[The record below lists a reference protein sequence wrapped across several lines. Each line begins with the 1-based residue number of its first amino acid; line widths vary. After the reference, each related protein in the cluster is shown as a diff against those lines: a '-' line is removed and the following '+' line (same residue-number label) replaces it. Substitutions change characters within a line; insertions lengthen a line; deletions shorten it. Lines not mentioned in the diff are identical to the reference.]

1 MSAPRLGRY
10 ELVRKI
16 AAGGMAEIF
25 LARQWGA
32 GGFFRDVVIKRLF
45 RHLAEHPRQLRM
57 FQDEGRLLAAL
68 AHPNIPQVYDLGFAD
83 GYWYVAMEYVDG
95 WNVADVWRQGAK
107 TGAVMPMQV
116 ALGVVMQACEA
127 LHHAHERTDRAR
139 RPLRIVHRDVTP
151 QNIMLTRDGVVK
163 LMDFGVAQTTARK
176 DTEAGA
182 VRGTFS
188 YMAPEQV
195 RAKPLDKRA
204 DVFAVGVILYELT
217 TGSRLFR
224 GTDVQIMTQVVEQDV
239 APPSSLVPGY
249 PPDLEE
255 IVLGALQRDRAR
267 RTPSTAHIAWKL
279 DELAQRH
286 GLVVGPRTVARYV
299 GQVIPAEPILEED
312 LALVRADVAPPPQIA
327 AELEAGPG
335 GWGGDG
341 AHAGH
346 GAHADDAADA
356 HVDDEGLLED
366 LQLLSLPAEPG
377 GALDGPPPRIAR
389 TEDLA
394 AREGYAPDGYASE
407 DRARGPYSE
416 DGYSAEAM
424 DVEVDELIS
433 LSDPPPPIAGSAFSA
448 APAPSP
454 LGLGDL
460 LAEEPVTSR
469 PPPPATLP
477 RGVAPLPPGVKPLP
491 RGDLGLG
498 AGDDERRPV
507 VLLGAPKKKS
517 ARPPAGP
524 GDYVRELEKRLAGDD
539 DER

>member
-68 AHPNIPQVYDLGFAD
+68 SHPSVPQVYDLGFAD
-83 GYWYVAMEYVDG
+83 AHWYIAMEYVEG

-107 TGAVMPMQV
+107 TGQTMPLHV
-116 ALGVVMQACEA
+116 ALGIVIQACEA
-127 LHHAHERTDRAR
+127 LHHAHERTDRAK

-204 DVFAVGVILYELT
+204 DVFALGVILYELT

-224 GTDVQIMTQVVEQDV
+224 GSDVQIMTQVVEHDV
-239 APPSSLVPGY
+239 PPPSSFLADY

-255 IVLGALQRDRAR
+255 VVLQALQRDRGR
-267 RTPSTAHIAWKL
+267 RTPSTAHLARSL
-279 DELAQRH
+279 EELAQRH
-286 GLVVGPRTVARYV
+286 ALLIGPRAVARYV
-299 GQVIPAEPILEED
+299 TQVIPNEPVQEDD
-312 LALVRADVAPPPQIA
+312 LALVRPEVASPYAIS
-327 AELEAGPG
+327 AELSGDDIGGDDVHDDDEPAGPEI
-335 GWGGDG
+335 
-341 AHAGH
+341 
-346 GAHADDAADA
+346 DDD
-356 HVDDEGLLED
+356 GLLED
-366 LQLLSLPAEPG
+366 LQLLSMPAEQSAAGEPIP
-377 GALDGPPPRIAR
+377 APIRMPRSI
-389 TEDLA
+389 D
-394 AREGYAPDGYASE
+394 E
-407 DRARGPYSE
+407 DRATT
-416 DGYSAEAM
+416 
-424 DVEVDELIS
+424 
-433 LSDPPPPIAGSAFSA
+433 PPPPPPEA
-448 APAPSP
+448 ADDDGI
-454 LGLGDL
+454 GLADIL
-460 LAEEPVTSR
+460 VEEPVSSR
-469 PPPPATLP
+469 PPPGRAAPPARLP
-477 RGVAPLPPGVKPLP
+477 RGVVPLP
-491 RGDLGLG
+491 RAPLALDGLDSLDGFQSLDG
-498 AGDDERRPV
+498 ANETEEQRPV

-517 ARPPAGP
+517 VRPPGGP
-524 GDYVRELEKRLAGDD
+524 GDYVRELEKRLSRDD

>member
-68 AHPNIPQVYDLGFAD
+68 SHPSVPQVYDLGFAD
-83 GYWYVAMEYVDG
+83 AHWYIAMEYVEG
-95 WNVADVWRQGAK
+95 WNVADVWRQGTK
-107 TGAVMPMQV
+107 TGATMPLHV
-116 ALGVVMQACEA
+116 ALGIVIQACEA
-127 LHHAHERTDRAR
+127 LHHAHERTDRAK

-204 DVFAVGVILYELT
+204 DVFALGVILYELT

-224 GTDVQIMTQVVEQDV
+224 GSDVQIMTQVVEHDV
-239 APPSSLVPGY
+239 AAPSSFVADY

-255 IVLGALQRDRAR
+255 IVLTALQRDRGR
-267 RTPSTAHIAWKL
+267 RTPSTAHLAWKL
-279 DELAQRH
+279 EEFAQRH
-286 GLVVGPRTVARYV
+286 ALLIGPRAVARYV
-299 GQVIPAEPILEED
+299 TQVIPNEPVQEED
-312 LALVRADVAPPPQIA
+312 LALVRPDVSSPYAISSELSVADIH
-327 AELEAGPG
+327 
-335 GWGGDG
+335 GDDV
-341 AHAGH
+341 H
-346 GAHADDAADA
+346 DDDD
-356 HVDDEGLLED
+356 DDEPAHELDEDGLLED
-366 LQLLSLPAEPG
+366 LQLLSLPAEHGIGEPLPEAIRIPRDPRHG
-377 GALDGPPPRIAR
+377 RSPDASDAARAREVGEDDRATTPSEPPR
-389 TEDLA
+389 
-394 AREGYAPDGYASE
+394 
-407 DRARGPYSE
+407 DRHEPSGLV
-416 DGYSAEAM
+416 
-424 DVEVDELIS
+424 DVLV
-433 LSDPPPPIAGSAFSA
+433 
-448 APAPSP
+448 
-454 LGLGDL
+454 
-460 LAEEPVTSR
+460 EEPVTSR
-469 PPPPATLP
+469 PPPPARLP
-477 RGVAPLPPGVKPLP
+477 RGVVPLQRAPLALDGLDGLDGLEGLDGLD
-491 RGDLGLG
+491 GD
-498 AGDDERRPV
+498 EQRPV

-517 ARPPAGP
+517 VRPPGGP
-524 GDYVRELEKRLAGDD
+524 GDYVRELEKRLSRDD